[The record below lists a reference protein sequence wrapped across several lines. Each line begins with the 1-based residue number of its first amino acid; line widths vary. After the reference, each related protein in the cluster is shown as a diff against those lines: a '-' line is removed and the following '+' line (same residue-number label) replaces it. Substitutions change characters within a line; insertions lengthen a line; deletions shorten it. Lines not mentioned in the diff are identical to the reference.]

1 MGIKRWKLE
10 TNAEPV
16 LFVASDKHQIK
27 QLFLAEGKVVGINKE
42 SNSVVIWDSPEVSH
56 SHSFPNEVIR
66 RVIKVDEKLAF
77 FLLEATASSQEE
89 NDFLV
94 SKYNKLEVYDFEKDI

>member
-1 MGIKRWKLE
+1 M
-10 TNAEPV
+10 
-16 LFVASDKHQIK
+16 
-27 QLFLAEGKVVGINKE
+27 
-42 SNSVVIWDSPEVSH
+42 
-56 SHSFPNEVIR
+56 IR

-94 SKYNKLEVYDFEKDI
+94 SKYNKLEVYDFEKDIEVAKKAMLQAKYSVDGDSIVIRREE